1 MYDYKDA
8 IAGFLNLTDKS
19 EIGDIYWEDTTAIFN
34 VEKDKCY
41 LIDLVDKELRPFVI
55 KKWQR
60 RRSCLGLL
68 LNKDKKQTLSY
79 LRLEPSTEKKQ
90 TLEELENGFHVGI

>member
-41 LIDLVDKELRPFVI
+41 LIDFVI
-55 KKWQR
+55 QKWQR
-60 RRSCLGLL
+60 RRSCLELL
-68 LNKDKKQTLSY
+68 LNKEKKQTLSY
-79 LRLEPSTEKKQ
+79 IRLQPNKEKKQ
-90 TLEELENGFHVGI
+90 TLEELENGFHVII